1 MADFLFSDHGS
12 IWLMFPQ
19 NDGARE
25 YAADV
30 LPEDTPMH
38 GEGYAVEPRYVA
50 TIYVVKCV
58 LQRQKHVKENFL
70 TFFL

>member
-50 TIYVVKCV
+50 DLVNA
-58 LQRQKHVKENFL
+58 LQCDGFICQSG
-70 TFFL
+70 